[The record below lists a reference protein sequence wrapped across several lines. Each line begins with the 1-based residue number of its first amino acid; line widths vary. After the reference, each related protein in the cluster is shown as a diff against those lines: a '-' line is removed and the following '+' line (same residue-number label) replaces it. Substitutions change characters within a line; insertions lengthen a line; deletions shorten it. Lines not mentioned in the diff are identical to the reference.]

1 MNHYISE
8 VLTVLFMRQKEA
20 KRGTHMKTEEK
31 REYLNLGSVFF
42 FSVRK
47 QTY

>member
-8 VLTVLFMRQKEA
+8 VLTVLFMRQEA
-20 KRGTHMKTEEK
+20 KRGAHVKTEEK
-31 REYLNLGSVFF
+31 KEYLNLGSIFF
-42 FSVRK
+42 FSVRE